1 VKFNIPADVKITPML
16 KQYMEWKEKYPEC
29 LLFFRMGDFYELFFD
44 DARTASQVLDIA
56 LTSRDPRKSIPMA
69 GVPYH
74 AVNAYLGRLV
84 NAGYRVAI
92 CEQTSEPDGRTLVD
106 REVVRIVTPGTFLS
120 DDDPS
125 DARLVSMYPVK
136 DKVALA
142 LLSVSTGNLEVGTLS
157 IQDATGV
164 LKAFAPHEFILSS
177 KADKPSLISEFP
189 DVTVVDRPNDD
200 FNIVSGVRSLCNLW
214 KVNTLSGFGVEDDDP
229 AIGCA
234 NAAVQ
239 YLQETQFTAVRYIRG
254 LRPLLQK
261 STLYLD
267 ITTQSNLE
275 LTGTHRHSLYT
286 LLNRCRTPMGKR
298 ELRDWILHPLLDME
312 DISRRQDG
320 IEYFIKN
327 HSLLEELRSSLSSCR
342 DMERCLARL
351 SLGTGTP
358 KDLASIR
365 DTLVQLPLIR
375 GYCEQEEL
383 SFWKQDLLE
392 MDNLRKELVNA
403 LVEDPPRNLLSSAH
417 VIRTGYDEEL
427 DHWRDLA
434 LNGKKWLDSYL
445 EGEKERTGIQK
456 LKAGYNKVFGY
467 YLEISRSSR
476 EDVPDNYV
484 RRQTLVGS
492 ERYVTEE
499 LKEFEDQMLESD
511 QKSRS
516 RENELYRA
524 LVDKVLQYASEIQ
537 LTGRS
542 LSALDV
548 LASLAQTAWERSY
561 TRPSVLPEG
570 ELFIRG
576 GRHPV
581 IEQVYPEIPFV
592 PNDVKLS
599 IPDRKIAILT
609 GPNMAGKS
617 TYLRMTALMVIMA
630 QMGSFLPCEEAV
642 IPLTDRIFTRIGAR
656 DELARGN
663 STFMV
668 EMVETANILRNVT
681 DRSLVVLD
689 EIGRGTSTYDGM
701 SIAWAVIEYLHH
713 HCSGAPR
720 VLFATHYHELTC
732 LADRLEGVFNL
743 SMAVQEISSGITFLH
758 QVIEEPSDRSYGVE
772 VARLAGIPSPVIS
785 RSLELLERFESRDNG
800 ASLDRTVSDT
810 QNRQLDLFS
819 VETAAV
825 IEELRNLDLDN
836 ITPLKA
842 LEILYRLKEKCQ
854 EEAIS

>member
-1 VKFNIPADVKITPML
+1 MKFNIPADVKITPML
-16 KQYMEWKEKYPEC
+16 KQYMEWKERYPDC

-44 DARTASQVLDIA
+44 DAKTASQVLDIA

-74 AVNAYLGRLV
+74 AVNTYLGRLV
-84 NAGYRVAI
+84 NAGHRVAI
-92 CEQTSEPDGRTLVD
+92 CEQTSEPDGKTLVD

-120 DDDPS
+120 DDDPE
-125 DARLVSMYPVK
+125 DARLVSIYPVK
-136 DKVALA
+136 DNVALA
-142 LLSVSTGNLEVGTLS
+142 LLSVSTGTIEVGTLS

-164 LKAFAPHEFILSS
+164 LKAFSPHEFLLSS
-177 KADKPSLISEFP
+177 KADISSLISEFP
-189 DVTVVDRPNDD
+189 DVTVVDRPRDD
-200 FNIVSGVRSLCNLW
+200 FNIVSGVRSLCTLW
-214 KVNTLSGFGVEDDDP
+214 KINTLSGFGIDDDDP

-234 NAAVQ
+234 HAAVQ

-275 LTGTHRHSLYT
+275 LTGTHRHSLYS

-298 ELRDWILHPLLDME
+298 ELKDWILHPLLDME
-312 DISRRQDG
+312 DISRRQDA
-320 IEYFIKN
+320 IACLTEN
-327 HSLLEELRSSLSSCR
+327 HSLLEDLRSRLSSCR

-365 DTLVQLPLIR
+365 DTLIQLPHIESC
-375 GYCEQEEL
+375 CEKREL
-383 SFWKQDLLE
+383 SLWKLDLLQ
-392 MDNLRKELVNA
+392 MDPLKKELVNA
-403 LVEDPPRNLLSSAH
+403 LVEEPPRNLVSSAH
-417 VIRTGYDEEL
+417 VIRTGYDKEL

-434 LNGKKWLDSYL
+434 LNGKEWLDSYL

-467 YLEISRSSR
+467 YLEISRSNR
-476 EDVPDNYV
+476 EHVPDNYI

-499 LKEFEDQMLESD
+499 LKEFEGQMLESD
-511 QKSRS
+511 HKSRS
-516 RENELYRA
+516 RENELYRC
-524 LVDKVLQYASEIQ
+524 LVDKVLEYASEIQ
-537 LTGRS
+537 ITGRS

-561 TRPSVLPEG
+561 VRPQVSPEG
-570 ELFIRG
+570 QLFIRG

-581 IEQVYPEIPFV
+581 LEQVYPEIPFV
-592 PNDVKLS
+592 PNDVRLS
-599 IPDRKIAILT
+599 LPDRKIAILT

-630 QMGSFLPCEEAV
+630 QMGAFLPCDEAI

-713 HCSGAPR
+713 HCNAAPK

-732 LADRLEGVFNL
+732 LSDRLEGVFNL
-743 SMAVQEISSGITFLH
+743 SMAVQETTSGITFLH
-758 QVIEEPSDRSYGVE
+758 QVIGEPSDRSYGVE
-772 VARLAGIPSPVIS
+772 VAKLAGIPSPVIS

-800 ASLDRTVSDT
+800 VLPGRSVSDPGT
-810 QNRQLDLFS
+810 RQLDLFS
-819 VETAAV
+819 VETEAV
-825 IEELRNLDLDN
+825 IEELKNLDLDN

-842 LEILYRLKEKCQ
+842 LEILYRLKDKCQ